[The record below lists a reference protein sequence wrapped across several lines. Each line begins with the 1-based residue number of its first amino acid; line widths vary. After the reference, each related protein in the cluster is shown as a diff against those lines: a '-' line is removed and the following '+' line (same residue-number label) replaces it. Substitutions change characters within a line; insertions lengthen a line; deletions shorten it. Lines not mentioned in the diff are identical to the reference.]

1 MHPADSFA
9 AGILLNRS
17 GKSDRMNA
25 YGKTDKG
32 LIRSS
37 NQDTF
42 RIILNENGLGFI
54 VLCDGMGGARAGNI
68 ASEHAAERFLSE
80 IQTAN
85 PENTDTDTLA
95 AIVEAAVAAA
105 NKEVYELSQT
115 SSAYNGM
122 GTTLVGG
129 ICADNRVI
137 LANVGDS
144 RAYLLKG
151 ESIAQ
156 MTEDH
161 SLVAE
166 MIRSG
171 RLSEEDAKVYPGRN
185 LITRA
190 IGVDAEVQADLYE
203 ITIYEGQT
211 LLLCSD
217 GLCGMADD
225 AEIAEMISQAASK
238 EEACDKLI
246 SLAYRAGGSD
256 NITVVLYTK

>member
-1 MHPADSFA
+1 M
-9 AGILLNRS
+9 
-17 GKSDRMNA
+17 KA

-32 LIRSS
+32 LVRAN
-37 NQDTF
+37 NQDTY
-42 RIILNENGLGFI
+42 RTEITEDGLGLI

-68 ASEHAAERFLSE
+68 ASERAAERFME
-80 IQTAN
+80 RIRTAD
-85 PENTDTDTLA
+85 PAKADTDTLSQ
-95 AIVEAAVAAA
+95 IVEQAVEQA
-105 NKEVYELSQT
+105 NTEVFELSQ
-115 SSAYNGM
+115 SSPSYNGM

-129 ICADNRVI
+129 ICVDDRIV

-144 RAYLLKG
+144 RAYVIDGKN
-151 ESIAQ
+151 IAQ

-171 RLSEEDAKVYPGRN
+171 RLTPEDARHYPGRN

-190 IGVDAEVQADLYE
+190 VGVEERVQADFYE
-203 ITIYEGQT
+203 ITLHEGQT
-211 LLLCSD
+211 LMLCSD
-217 GLCGMADD
+217 GLSGMITDEQIAD
-225 AEIAEMISQAASK
+225 IISQAESK

-246 SLAYRAGGSD
+246 EAACNGGGSD

>member
-1 MHPADSFA
+1 
-9 AGILLNRS
+9 
-17 GKSDRMNA
+17 MNA

-32 LIRSS
+32 LVRAN

-42 RIILNENGLGFI
+42 RTELKDNGLGFL

-68 ASEHAAERFLSE
+68 ASERAAERFME
-80 IQTAN
+80 QIQTAQ
-85 PENTDTDTLA
+85 PEQTDTDALA
-95 AIVEAAVAAA
+95 QLVEQAVSAA
-105 NKEVYELSQT
+105 NKEVYELSQS
-115 SSAYNGM
+115 SSAYHGM

-129 ICADNRVI
+129 ICTGDRII

-144 RAYLLKG
+144 RAYLLEG
-151 ESIAQ
+151 RRIAQ
-156 MTEDH
+156 MTSDH

-166 MIRSG
+166 MVRSG
-171 RLSEEDAKVYPGRN
+171 RLSKEDAKHYPGRN

-190 IGVDAEVQADLYE
+190 VGVDGEIEADLYE
-203 ITIYEGQT
+203 ITIHDGQT

-217 GLCGMADD
+217 GLCGLVTDM
-225 AEIAEMISQAASK
+225 EIAAAVEQAASQ

-246 SLAYRAGGSD
+246 SLACNAGGSD

>member
-1 MHPADSFA
+1 
-9 AGILLNRS
+9 
-17 GKSDRMNA
+17 MNA

-32 LIRSS
+32 LVRAN

-42 RIILNENGLGFI
+42 RTELNENGLGFV

-68 ASEHAAERFLSE
+68 ASERAAERFLKE
-80 IQTAN
+80 VQAAK
-85 PENTDTDTLA
+85 PDEADADTLSG
-95 AIVEAAVAAA
+95 IVERAVAAA
-105 NKEVYELSQT
+105 NQEVYELSQ
-115 SSAYNGM
+115 SSAAYNGM

-129 ICADNRVI
+129 ICAGDKVI

-144 RAYLLKG
+144 RAYLVDG
-151 ESIAQ
+151 ASIAQ
-156 MTEDH
+156 MTSDH

-166 MIRSG
+166 MVRTG

-190 IGVDAEVQADLYE
+190 IGVDAEVQADLYQ
-203 ITIYEGQT
+203 ITIHDGQT

-217 GLCGMADD
+217 GLCGLVTD
-225 AEIAEMISQAASK
+225 AEIAAAVAQAATQ
-238 EEACDKLI
+238 EEACEKLI
-246 SLAYRAGGSD
+246 SLACSAGGSD

>member
-1 MHPADSFA
+1 MLPAVNCG
-9 AGILLNRS
+9 AGILVKRS

-32 LIRSS
+32 LVRAN

-42 RIILNENGLGFI
+42 RVDLREDGLGFL

-68 ASEHAAERFLSE
+68 ASERAASRFMEHVQSLPPD
-80 IQTAN
+80 Q
-85 PENTDTDTLA
+85 TDTGALA
-95 AIVEAAVAAA
+95 ARVEQAVAQA
-105 NKEVYELSQT
+105 NEEVYELSQ
-115 SSAYNGM
+115 SSPDYHGM

-129 ICADNRVI
+129 ICIDDRVI

-144 RAYLLKG
+144 RAYMLEG
-151 ESIAQ
+151 SRIAQ
-156 MTEDH
+156 MTSDH

-166 MIRSG
+166 MVRTG
-171 RLSEEDAKVYPGRN
+171 RLSEEDAKHYPGRN

-190 IGVDAEVQADLYE
+190 VGVDGTVEADLYE
-203 ITIYEGQT
+203 ITIHDGQT

-217 GLCGMADD
+217 GLCGPVTDS
-225 AEIAEMISQAASK
+225 EIAAAVGQAASQ
-238 EEACDKLI
+238 EEACEKLI
-246 SLAYRAGGSD
+246 SLACDAGGSD

>member
-1 MHPADSFA
+1 
-9 AGILLNRS
+9 
-17 GKSDRMNA
+17 MNA

-32 LIRSS
+32 LVRAN

-42 RIILNENGLGFI
+42 RTELNENGLGFV

-68 ASEHAAERFLSE
+68 ASERAAERFLKE
-80 IQTAN
+80 VQTAK
-85 PENTDTDTLA
+85 PDKTDADTLSG
-95 AIVEAAVAAA
+95 IVERAVAAA
-105 NKEVYELSQT
+105 NQEVYELSQ
-115 SSAYNGM
+115 SSAAYNGM

-129 ICADNRVI
+129 ICAGDMII

-144 RAYLLKG
+144 RAYLIDG
-151 ESIAQ
+151 NSIAQ
-156 MTEDH
+156 MTSDH

-166 MIRSG
+166 MVRTG
-171 RLSEEDAKVYPGRN
+171 RLSEEDAMVYPGRN

-190 IGVDAEVQADLYE
+190 IGVDAEVQADLYQ
-203 ITIYEGQT
+203 IAIHDGQT

-217 GLCGMADD
+217 GLCGLVTD
-225 AEIAEMISQAASK
+225 AEIAATVARAATQ

-246 SLAYRAGGSD
+246 SLACSAGGSD

>member
-1 MHPADSFA
+1 
-9 AGILLNRS
+9 
-17 GKSDRMNA
+17 MNA

-32 LIRSS
+32 LVRAN

-42 RIILNENGLGFI
+42 RTQIDENGFGFV

-68 ASEHAAERFLSE
+68 ASERAAERFLQE
-80 IQTAN
+80 IQTAK
-85 PENTDTDTLA
+85 PDEADADVLSS
-95 AIVEAAVAAA
+95 IVEGAVAAA
-105 NKEVYELSQT
+105 NREVYELSQ
-115 SSAYNGM
+115 SSAAYSGM

-129 ICADNRVI
+129 ICIEDQVI

-144 RAYLLKG
+144 RAYLIDG
-151 ESIAQ
+151 TAIAQ
-156 MTEDH
+156 MTSDH

-166 MIRSG
+166 MVRTG

-190 IGVDAEVQADLYE
+190 IGVDAEVQADLYQ
-203 ITIYEGQT
+203 ITIHDGQT

-217 GLCGMADD
+217 GLCGMVTD
-225 AEIAEMISQAASK
+225 AEISAAVAQAHTQ

-246 SLAYRAGGSD
+246 SLACSAGGSD